1 MKTKSVDRA
10 TKLRSEKLVL
20 KRRSIIKR
28 VKQTQTK
35 TLLLSKVSIDNK

>member
-1 MKTKSVDRA
+1 MKTKSVDSG

-20 KRRSIIKR
+20 KRRSIIRR

>member
-1 MKTKSVDRA
+1 MKTKSVDN
-10 TKLRSEKLVL
+10 TTMLRSEKLVL